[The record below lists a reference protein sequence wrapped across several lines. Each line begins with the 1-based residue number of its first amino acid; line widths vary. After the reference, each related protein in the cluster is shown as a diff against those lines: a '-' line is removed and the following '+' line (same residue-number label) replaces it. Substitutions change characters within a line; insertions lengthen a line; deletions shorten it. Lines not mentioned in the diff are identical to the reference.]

1 METRVF
7 PCRKISAGKAEGEL
21 LISKDDICFYLTE
34 PESGKIIEE
43 GHALCGAD
51 ISDKILVFPSG
62 KGSSS
67 VNLDGL
73 YQLMTHGK
81 CPKAMIVEH
90 ADAILVTCAVLMRI
104 PVVDRVPAEFYAA
117 ARSGARCEVDADGG
131 RVSVAVC
138 D

>member
-90 ADAILVTCAVLMRI
+90 ADAILVTCAVLMR
-104 PVVDRVPAEFYAA
+104 
-117 ARSGARCEVDADGG
+117 CEVDADGG

>member
-7 PCRKISAGKAEGEL
+7 PCRKISAGKVDGEL

-104 PVVDRVPAEFYAA
+104 PVVDRVSAEFYAA
-117 ARSGARCEVDADGG
+117 ARDGARCEVDADGG
-131 RVSVAVC
+131 RVSLAVC
-138 D
+138 G